1 MDNIIRTFEE
11 KFADAGKLEK
21 EVEQLKKLRADID
34 KKISEKMKSPLMWY
48 NQHQEMLPQ
57 LQTEIKHLKDDG
69 LEEPITFDDKM
80 DYAITRSELVDV
92 FSKHFVDTLLK
103 DEMPF
108 HGIAPI
114 FGINISGKSEGAE
127 LSVEGR
133 PQNIECLPSDLVMK
147 KVWQNIIYQDRN
159 KTKTQYIMDGTLS
172 KMFLKWMDRKSPFAK
187 EMSRRGVWSV
197 EWKFLVDF
205 LKHGTCSI
213 KAGLSFA
220 NLLFF

>member
-1 MDNIIRTFEE
+1 M
-11 KFADAGKLEK
+11 
-21 EVEQLKKLRADID
+21 
-34 KKISEKMKSPLMWY
+34 
-48 NQHQEMLPQ
+48 
-57 LQTEIKHLKDDG
+57 KDDG

-80 DYAITRSELVDV
+80 DYAITRSELADV

-103 DEMPF
+103 DEMLF

-114 FGINISGKSEGAE
+114 FGINISGKSDHAE

-133 PQNIECLPSDLVMK
+133 PHNIECLPSDLVMK
-147 KVWQNIIYQDRN
+147 KVWQNIINQDRN
-159 KTKTQYIMDGTLS
+159 KTKTQEISKYLMEGTLP

-187 EMSRRGVWSV
+187 EMSRRGVRSV

-213 KAGLSFA
+213 KAGLSLA